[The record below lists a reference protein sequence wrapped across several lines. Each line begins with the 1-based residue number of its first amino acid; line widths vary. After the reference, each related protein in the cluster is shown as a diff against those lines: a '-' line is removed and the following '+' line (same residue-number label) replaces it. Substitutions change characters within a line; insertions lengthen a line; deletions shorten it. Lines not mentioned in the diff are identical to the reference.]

1 MFTNYCNNY
10 GWSKR
15 GTPLINFKKTHPV
28 KYSILMAISNNKIIS
43 YEFHKTIITKNGKIR
58 KIESPKNIFN

>member
-1 MFTNYCNNY
+1 
-10 GWSKR
+10 
-15 GTPLINFKKTHPV
+15 
-28 KYSILMAISNNKIIS
+28 MAISNNKIIS